1 MSVELERLT
10 ATIVDD
16 GEVTAE
22 EAREIT
28 RSVYQD
34 GVVSRAEAEQ
44 LFSINNQLAGNNP
57 HWDRLFV
64 ETIKDFLLTVEAPE
78 GWCTKEEGDWLIEQ
92 ITRDGNEKLE
102 SEVDL
107 LIAVLRYAEGAPLE
121 LSRFAL
127 NCVCDRVRNES
138 RALPGDIERLRLLL
152 YASSGEGQAWVSRYE
167 ATQLFRLNDDICS
180 APNDPSWNEL
190 FARAIGNHLLAS
202 AHPNPV
208 DEGEALRREAWVKD
222 TKTSI
227 LGSLWQTAIATTSFG
242 SSGWFKKVTFSPEKA
257 MAARTAAIEAAQRA
271 GEEVTEDESDWFL
284 KRLGWDKKTSPAE
297 KALIDLLKEEAP
309 GFVQGVTIAAAP

>member
-10 ATIVDD
+10 ATIVED
-16 GEVTAE
+16 GEVSAE
-22 EAREIT
+22 NAREIT
-28 RSVYQD
+28 RAVYQD
-34 GVVSRAEAEQ
+34 GVVSRTEAEQ
-44 LFSINNQLAGNNP
+44 LFSLNNQLAGSNP

-78 GWCTKEEGDWLIEQ
+78 GWCSQEEGSWLIEQ
-92 ITRDGNEKLE
+92 ICRDGEVKLE

-107 LIAVLRYAEGAPLE
+107 LVAILRFAEGAPLE

-127 NCVCDRVRNES
+127 NCVCDRVREEG

-167 ATQLFRLNDDICS
+167 ATQLFRLNDDICR
-180 APNDPSWNEL
+180 APNDPTWNDL
-190 FARAIGNHLLAS
+190 FAGAIANHLLAS

-208 DEGEALRREAWVKD
+208 DETEAFRREAWVKD
-222 TKTSI
+222 NKAST
-227 LGSLWQTAIATTSFG
+227 LSLLWNTAIATTSFG

-297 KALIDLLKEEAP
+297 KALIDLLKEKAP
-309 GFVQGVTIAAAP
+309 GFVHGVTVAAA